1 MRLLVGVLLITVVS
15 SCVPRSLIEF
25 VSEKIDSTPFLLKD
39 SINAFNSKLFKSLT
53 TSEAGNISDKIDSTP
68 FLLKDSINAFNS
80 KLFKSLTTSE
90 AGNIIYSPFS
100 LHMLLSQAYFGAP
113 RGTPTSAELAKL
125 LAFEPTDSNNQAYLY
140 DYLKVIDRLGQVS
153 NNEGAEVNIANR
165 LFAAEDLKIKNDFN
179 DILQKFYNSE
189 IQNVDFKNAKQTADI
204 INEFV
209 KDKTKG
215 LITKVLESDA
225 IDGLTRLVL
234 INTVYFKG
242 VWKTL
247 FKAENTKTE
256 QFHVDSNRTV
266 DFSAMKQ
273 TQRLAVAHIDE
284 INANVVELPYTDGM
298 LAMIVVVPSDNNDV
312 KNVAAKLENFD
323 VSKISDKLRAATHYN
338 LNLVFP
344 KFEAEYSWDA
354 LEDVLRSLGVESVF
368 DLSRSNL
375 REITDEAV
383 NVDKVVHK
391 ATIKVNEQGSE
402 AAAVSSAI
410 AINRSRPQPVP
421 EMVVDRPFIFYIY
434 DVINQFPLFVGRI
447 VDPNGELK
455 LQ

>member
-1 MRLLVGVLLITVVS
+1 MRLLVTAILALVVS
-15 SCVPRSLIEF
+15 CQPQSLNKT
-25 VSEKIDSTPFLLKD
+25 VSQKIDPPPFLLKN
-39 SINAFNSKLFKSLT
+39 SINAFNSKLFR
-53 TSEAGNISDKIDSTP
+53 
-68 FLLKDSINAFNS
+68 
-80 KLFKSLTTSE
+80 SLTTSE

-113 RGTPTSAELAKL
+113 RGTPTSDELAKL
-125 LAFEPTDSNNQAYLY
+125 LAFEPSDSNNEAYLY
-140 DYLKVIDRLGQVS
+140 NYLKVINRLGQVS
-153 NNEGAEVNIANR
+153 NNTGSEVNIANR
-165 LFAAEDLKIKNDFN
+165 LFAAEDLKIKKEFKDTVS
-179 DILQKFYNSE
+179 KFYNSE

-215 LITKVLESDA
+215 LINKILESDA

-242 VWKTL
+242 IWKTL

-273 TQRLAVAHIDE
+273 TQRLAVTHIEE
-284 INANVVELPYTDGM
+284 INANVLELPYTDGM
-298 LAMIVVVPSDNNDV
+298 LAMIVVVPSNNNDV

-402 AAAVSSAI
+402 AAAVSEAI
-410 AINRSRPQPVP
+410 AITRSGNQP
-421 EMVVDRPFIFYIY
+421 EMGLLVVDRPFIFYIY